1 MHTNEIIYIN
11 GRYHKTDCDL
21 IDDKHVAIRIKTG
34 KDIRR
39 VEVIPIFA
47 LIHKKDS
54 IGLSY
59 S

>member
-1 MHTNEIIYIN
+1 MHTNEIIHIN

-39 VEVIPIFA
+39 RGC
-47 LIHKKDS
+47 L
-54 IGLSY
+54 
-59 S
+59 